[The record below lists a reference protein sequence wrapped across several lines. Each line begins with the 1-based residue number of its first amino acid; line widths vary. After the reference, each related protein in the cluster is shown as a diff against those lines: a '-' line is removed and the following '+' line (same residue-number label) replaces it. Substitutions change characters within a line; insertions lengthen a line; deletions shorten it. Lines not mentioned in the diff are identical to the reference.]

1 VGGELQISGVTVGSC
16 ANAGETSI
24 LSVKEGKK
32 ELLQSSLEDIEVKTD
47 LCVPGRL
54 CSGTPQHITQHIIL
68 TIALIIFGR
77 QVIMLLN
84 IELEETEEFGRSYN
98 LPLTDSSSSG
108 ISSEIWRSKFQR
120 MILHAGVSMEVFLL
134 YMHASACKLLIV
146 LIPWIWVFQLSFVS
160 FNSLHKYKAK
170 GMAEKTKLQINNRT
184 EPKMPLSFPSFSTAS

>member
-146 LIPWIWVFQLSFVS
+146 LIPWIWVFQLSFFS
-160 FNSLHKYKAK
+160 FLFWNKEDSIHCIS
-170 GMAEKTKLQINNRT
+170 EVQNQNNGRENET
-184 EPKMPLSFPSFSTAS
+184 TNQQRN